1 MMGPEKL
8 SGRTS
13 VHDREVFP
21 SAGARFVA
29 NLVVYF
35 VVLSVRQG
43 QVSQRIEGQG
53 LKIDVHQR
61 RRASLAEKG
70 LFRQL
75 PGCV

>member
-1 MMGPEKL
+1 MQD
-8 SGRTS
+8 T
-13 VHDREVFP
+13 EVFP

-35 VVLSVRQG
+35 VVLSVRTG

-61 RRASLAEKG
+61 RQASLVEKE

-75 PGCV
+75 LGCV